1 MFRAVVRNTI
11 LDLLLVVIYFLY
23 LSCYLVLFPLES
35 QTYQGEIKAA
45 GTEVHACNPSFW
57 SFQMGVSG
65 SQTQ

>member
-1 MFRAVVRNTI
+1 MLRAVVRNTI
-11 LDLLLVVIYFLY
+11 LDLLLVIYFLY
-23 LSCYLVLFPLES
+23 LSCYLVLFHLES

-45 GTEVHACNPSFW
+45 GTEVHAFNTSFW